1 MTQAAELRELHDEEL
16 ENRLIEASQ
25 ELFNL
30 RFQHVTGQ
38 LDNYSRLNELRREV
52 ARVNTLMRER
62 EIAAAEAGEGAGEAV
77 AAAPEVEAVETKKR
91 RARVL
96 ASRRGAAAQQA
107 GHDVVAGVGAEAGKA
122 QESGAHEADEE
133 PNDG

>member
-16 ENRLIEASQ
+16 ENRLAEASQ

-38 LDNYSRLNELRREV
+38 LDNYARLSELRREV
-52 ARVNTLMRER
+52 ARVNTLLRER
-62 EIAAAEAGEGAGEAV
+62 EIAAAEAGEGAAQAV
-77 AAAPEVEAVETKKR
+77 EAAPEADTAEKKKR

-96 ASRRGAAAQQA
+96 ASRRR
-107 GHDVVAGVGAEAGKA
+107 AEA
-122 QESGAHEADEE
+122 EATAYPDQGPDTDQADKE